1 MITNENIDGGKGF
14 DWGLASADY
23 AKYRDIYPDE
33 FYEKIVEL
41 GYCKNG
47 QSVLDLGTGTGVL
60 PRNMYKYGAKFIGA
74 DISENQIKY
83 AKMLSEGLDID
94 YIVSP
99 AEDVDFPEKSFDVV
113 TACQCFM
120 YFDKKVIFPK
130 LHKML
135 KDNGHFLILFMAWLP
150 FESEIAK
157 KSEEL
162 ILKYNP
168 LWSGKEMKRYPLVTP
183 EYSENLF
190 TVENTIAFDLDI
202 PFTKDSWNGR
212 IKACR
217 GIDASL
223 SAKEIAAFEKE
234 HVTYLKS
241 VPNEFTIK
249 HYATI
254 LDLKKKEVIKNE

>member
-1 MITNENIDGGKGF
+1 
-14 DWGLASADY
+14 
-23 AKYRDIYPDE
+23 
-33 FYEKIVEL
+33 
-41 GYCKNG
+41 
-47 QSVLDLGTGTGVL
+47 
-60 PRNMYKYGAKFIGA
+60 
-74 DISENQIKY
+74 
-83 AKMLSEGLDID
+83 
-94 YIVSP
+94 
-99 AEDVDFPEKSFDVV
+99 
-113 TACQCFM
+113 
-120 YFDKKVIFPK
+120 
-130 LHKML
+130 
-135 KDNGHFLILFMAWLP
+135 
-150 FESEIAK
+150 
-157 KSEEL
+157 
-162 ILKYNP
+162 
-168 LWSGKEMKRYPLVTP
+168 MKRYPLVTP